1 LRPSPAFLADG
12 GACPEHRKS
21 IMHRPKKII
30 TTDEAI
36 YDAILAELSDLNE
49 MTAATHAHNVV
60 ARLKEHNEP
69 SKVSDITGFPE
80 DDDIE
85 AEEIQRQE
93 QEFEEIVVFKGR
105 RRIPGMPKDLTS

>member
-1 LRPSPAFLADG
+1 
-12 GACPEHRKS
+12 
-21 IMHRPKKII
+21 MHRPKKII

-36 YDAILAELSDLNE
+36 YDAILVELSDLNE

-93 QEFEEIVVFKGR
+93 QEFEEIVVVKGR
-105 RRIPGMPKDLTS
+105 RRIPGMPKDL